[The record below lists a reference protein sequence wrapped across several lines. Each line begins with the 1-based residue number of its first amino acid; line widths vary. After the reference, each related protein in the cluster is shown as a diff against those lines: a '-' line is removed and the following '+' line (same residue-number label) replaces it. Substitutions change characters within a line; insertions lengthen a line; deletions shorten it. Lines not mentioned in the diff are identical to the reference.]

1 MLSRRAFVIQS
12 SLAALAAGCGNGAI
26 PIAVGPPPTPGTP
39 ASPPEPVRPASD
51 ETLASVLGKALDEA
65 KRAGADYADA
75 RVHQRRHESIRTRED
90 HVVDVTSTESYGLAL
105 RVLAFG
111 AWGFASSPRVT
122 LADATDVAHRA
133 VAVAKAS
140 SGAQKR
146 KIELAAAPVV
156 TEKWQTSMS
165 VDPFTVPLAER
176 AALLLSL
183 WPEAKKVRG
192 VSYLDG
198 TADAFDEWKLLA
210 TSEGSVIEQR
220 IVRVGADYSV
230 TAKNDKTGEF
240 VTREHE
246 LPPMQA
252 GWEYVTGATLHA
264 DARKIAEDAVEKL
277 AAPPVVPGRKDL
289 ILAPSNLW
297 LTIHESVGHPTELDR
312 ALGYEAG
319 YAGTSF
325 ATVDKLGKLK
335 YASDLVTIV
344 ADKTTPGGLA
354 TCAFDDE
361 GVRTQEWT
369 LVDKGLFVGY
379 QTTREQAGWIGE
391 KESRGTAYAED
402 HESFPFQRMPNV
414 SLMPGER
421 ALKLGDLIAATDD
434 GILVTGRG
442 SWSIDQQRYNFQ
454 FGGQMFYE
462 VKRGKVTRALKDVAY
477 QANSIDFWKSCDM
490 IGGKEGWQLHGT
502 LSDGKGEPG
511 QSNAVSH
518 GCPPARF
525 RAVNIINT
533 GRRGAA

>member
-12 SLAALAAGCGNGAI
+12 SLAALGAGCGATAARSI
-26 PIAVGPPPTPGTP
+26 SPPPPGVAPP
-39 ASPPEPVRPASD
+39 APEAARPVPEA
-51 ETLASVLGKALDEA
+51 TLAAVLGRALDEA
-65 KRAGADYADA
+65 KRAGATYADA
-75 RVHQRRHESIRTRED
+75 RVHQRRHETIRTRED
-90 HVVDVTSTESYGLAL
+90 HVTDATSIETYGLAL

-111 AWGFASSPRVT
+111 AWGFASSPRVSEV
-122 LADATDVAHRA
+122 DAADVARRA
-133 VAVAKAS
+133 IAIARANA
-140 SGAQKR
+140 GAQKR
-146 KIELAAAPVV
+146 KIDLAPTPVV
-156 TEKWQTSMS
+156 TEKWQTAMS
-165 VDPFTVPLAER
+165 VDPFTVPLADR
-176 AALLLSL
+176 AALLLAL

-192 VSYLDG
+192 IAFLDG
-198 TADAFDEWKLLA
+198 GTHASDEWKLLA
-210 TSEGSVIEQR
+210 TSEGSLIEQR
-220 IVRVGADYSV
+220 IVRVGVDYQV

-240 VTREHE
+240 VTRAHE

-252 GWEYVTGATLHA
+252 GWEYIAGASLLA

-277 AAPPVVPGRKDL
+277 AAAPVVPGKKDL

-335 YASDLVTIV
+335 YASDLVSIV

-354 TCAFDDE
+354 SCAYDDE
-361 GVRTQEWT
+361 GVRTQEWP
-369 LVDKGLFVGY
+369 LVQKGLFVGY

-391 KESRGTAYAED
+391 KESRGTAYAQD
-402 HESFPFQRMPNV
+402 HEAFPFQRMPNV
-414 SLMPGER
+414 SLRPGEKP
-421 ALKLGDLIAATDD
+421 LKLSDLVSATDD
-434 GILVTGRG
+434 GILISGNG

-462 VKRGKVTRALKDVAY
+462 VKKGKVTRALKDVAY
-477 QANSIDFWKSCDM
+477 QANSLEFWKSCDM
-490 IGGKEGWQLHGT
+490 VGGKESWQLHGS
-502 LSDGKGEPG
+502 LSDGKGEPP

-525 RAVNIINT
+525 RGVNIINT

>member
-12 SLAALAAGCGNGAI
+12 SLAALSAGCASATAPRAVRSPAPPGA
-26 PIAVGPPPTPGTP
+26 PPSPPPQ
-39 ASPPEPVRPASD
+39 ARPAPE
-51 ETLASVLGKALDEA
+51 ETLAAVLGHALDEA
-65 KRAGADYADA
+65 KRAGATYADA
-75 RVHQRRHESIRTRED
+75 RVHQRRHEAIRTRED
-90 HVVDVTSTESYGLAL
+90 HVTDVTSHETYGLAL

-111 AWGFASSPRVT
+111 AWGFASSPRVN
-122 LADATDVAHRA
+122 LASAADVAQRAIA
-133 VAVAKAS
+133 VARAN

-146 KIELAAAPVV
+146 KIELAPTPVI
-156 TEKWQTSMS
+156 TEKWQTSMR
-165 VDPFTVPLAER
+165 VDPFTVPLADR
-176 AALLLSL
+176 AELLLSFYS
-183 WPEAKKVRG
+183 EAKKVRG
-192 VSYLDG
+192 VSFLD
-198 TADAFDEWKLLA
+198 ASCDAFDEWKLLA
-210 TSEGSVIEQR
+210 TSEGSLIEQR
-220 IVRVGADYSV
+220 IVRVGADYIV

-240 VTREHE
+240 VTRMHE

-252 GWEYVTGATLHA
+252 GWEYVTSAPLLP
-264 DARKIAEDAVEKL
+264 DVRKIADDAVEKL
-277 AAPPVVPGRKDL
+277 AAPSVVPGRKDL

-335 YASDLVTIV
+335 YASDIVTIV

-361 GVRTQEWT
+361 GVRTQEWP
-369 LVDKGLFVGY
+369 LVEKGLFVGY

-391 KESRGTAYAED
+391 KESRGTSYAQD

-414 SLMPGER
+414 SLMPGEKP
-421 ALKLGDLIAATDD
+421 LKLGDLVSATDD
-434 GILVTGRG
+434 GILITGNG

-462 VKRGKVTRALKDVAY
+462 VKKGKVTRTLKDVAY
-477 QANSIDFWKSCDM
+477 QANSLDFWRSCDM
-490 IGGKEGWQLHGT
+490 IGGKESWQLHGA
-502 LSDGKGEPG
+502 LNDGKGEPP
-511 QSNAVSH
+511 QINAVSH

-533 GRRGAA
+533 GKRGAA

>member
-12 SLAALAAGCGNGAI
+12 SLAALSAGCGAATAPPAPSAPPQGTMA
-26 PIAVGPPPTPGTP
+26 PPPPV
-39 ASPPEPVRPASD
+39 VRPVP
-51 ETLASVLGKALDEA
+51 EVTLAAVLGRALDEA
-65 KRAGADYADA
+65 KRAGATYADA
-75 RVHQRRHESIRTRED
+75 RVHQRRHETIRTRED
-90 HVVDVTSTESYGLAL
+90 HVIDVGSHETYGLAL

-122 LADATDVAHRA
+122 EADAADVARRAIA
-133 VAVAKAS
+133 VARAN

-156 TEKWQTSMS
+156 TEKWQTAMS
-165 VDPFTVPLAER
+165 VDPFTVPLADR
-176 AALLLSL
+176 AALLLAL

-192 VSYLDG
+192 VAFLEGS
-198 TADAFDEWKLLA
+198 ADTFDEWKLVA
-210 TSEGSVIEQR
+210 TSEGSLIEQR
-220 IVRVGADYSV
+220 IVRVGADYMV

-246 LPPMQA
+246 LAPMQA
-252 GWEYVTGATLHA
+252 GWEYVSGATLLP
-264 DARKIAEDAVEKL
+264 DVRKIAEDSVEKL
-277 AAPPVVPGRKDL
+277 SAPSVVPGKKDL
-289 ILAPSNLW
+289 LLTPSNLW

-319 YAGTSF
+319 FAGTSF

-335 YASDLVTIV
+335 YASDIVNIV

-354 TCAFDDE
+354 TCAYDDE
-361 GVRTQEWT
+361 GVRTGQWP
-369 LVDKGLFVGY
+369 LVDKGVFVGY
-379 QTTREQAGWIGE
+379 QTTRDQAGWIGE
-391 KESRGTAYAED
+391 KASRGTSYAQD

-414 SLMPGER
+414 SLMAGEKP
-421 ALKLGDLIAATDD
+421 LKLGDLIAATDD
-434 GILVTGRG
+434 GILISGNG

-462 VKRGKVTRALKDVAY
+462 VKKGKVTRALKDVAY
-477 QANSIDFWKSCDM
+477 QANSLDFWKSCDM
-490 IGGKEGWQLHGT
+490 VGGKESWQLHGA
-502 LSDGKGEPG
+502 LNDGKGEPS
-511 QSNAVSH
+511 QVNAVSH

>member
-1 MLSRRAFVIQS
+1 MLSRRVFLIQS
-12 SLAALAAGCGNGAI
+12 SLAALGAGCGGA
-26 PIAVGPPPTPGTP
+26 AVATQPGVPPSPAAPPP
-39 ASPPEPVRPASD
+39 PPEAARPVP
-51 ETLASVLGKALDEA
+51 EPTLAAVLGRAIDDA
-65 KRAGADYADA
+65 KRAGATYADA

-90 HVVDVTSTESYGLAL
+90 HVVDVTSHETYGLAL

-122 LADATDVAHRA
+122 EADAADVAKRAIA
-133 VAVAKAS
+133 VARAN

-146 KIELAAAPVV
+146 KIELAMAPVI

-165 VDPFTVPLAER
+165 VDPFGVPLADR
-176 AALLLSL
+176 AALLLAL
-183 WPEAKKVRG
+183 WPEAKKVKG
-192 VSYLDG
+192 LSFLDAS
-198 TADAFDEWKLLA
+198 TQAYDEWKLLA
-210 TSEGSVIEQR
+210 TSEGSLIEQR
-220 IVRVGADYSV
+220 VVRVGVDYTA
-230 TAKNDKTGEF
+230 TAKNDKGEF
-240 VTREHE
+240 VTRAHE

-252 GWEYVTGATLHA
+252 GWEYITNAPLVA
-264 DARKIAEDAVEKL
+264 DVRKIAEDAVEKL
-277 AAPPVVPGRKDL
+277 AAPSVTPGKKDL

-354 TCAFDDE
+354 TCGFDDE
-361 GVRTQEWT
+361 GVRTQEWP
-369 LVDKGLFVGY
+369 LVQKGMFVGY

-391 KESRGTAYAED
+391 KESRGTSYAQD
-402 HESFPFQRMPNV
+402 HEAFPFQRMPNV
-414 SLMPGER
+414 SLKPGDKP
-421 ALKLGDLIAATDD
+421 LKIGDLVSATDD
-434 GILVTGRG
+434 GILITGNG

-462 VKRGKVTRALKDVAY
+462 VKKGKVTRALKDVAY
-477 QANSIDFWKSCDM
+477 QANSLEFWKSCDM
-490 IGGKEGWQLHGT
+490 LGGKESWQLHGS
-502 LSDGKGEPG
+502 LSDGKGEPP
-511 QSNAVSH
+511 QVNAVSH

-525 RAVNIINT
+525 RGVNIINT